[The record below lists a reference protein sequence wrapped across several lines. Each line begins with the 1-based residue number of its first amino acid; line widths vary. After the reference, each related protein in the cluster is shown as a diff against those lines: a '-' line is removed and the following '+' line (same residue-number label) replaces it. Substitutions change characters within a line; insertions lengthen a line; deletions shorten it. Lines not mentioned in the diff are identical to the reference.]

1 MNDLKFYIGTETNN
15 TLLNDG
21 YYYDINTG
29 EFKNLIDID
38 SVLLQYVKVTYCN
51 KIDIGN
57 SKFINF
63 LITESTIEYYYFDIS
78 SIIDLESP
86 FEEGKLVYMLEYDS
100 NDKFIKC
107 TKIDESKMFNI
118 FMPLS
123 DNTKKVA
130 FQFCNFKTKNSVSEN
145 LNKIILYE
153 YEANPHYKTL
163 TIDSKKESNQEFFRD
178 SIGGKITLWKKDY
191 DFINSQ
197 SINSNLYFCVVKNNK
212 FLIDSTFNKI
222 DCKYDSFKK
231 SVELKLSSHDKYKQ
245 VLDNYEKTFDLIKL
259 STKKSKITLTKRAIT
274 QIYIKGESVISS
286 YAGGTYW
293 EDDVKEVITDEDA
306 LLKKYY
312 FSKGPTQ
319 YEYSNKNIGFSAVI
333 QKSDTWTDS
342 QGNTVKFIKVAN
354 KGDDISRIFLP
365 GVGTYEIGGY
375 GPRLYDDTNIQIK
388 QEGLPSVY
396 KNLLFDLYQIQLTAK
411 NGVVY
416 FSKKAYAKY
425 EADDF
430 IITNQSDTAYPMT
443 GGIYLGSGITINS
456 IWGRLVC
463 DVDTV
468 DGTPLYD
475 LPYDDFAI
483 NRSNYKK
490 CIGLKFTENENTLVH
505 FAYSAESSEDAT
517 SYGLNDFGT
526 YFVMPYSID
535 NKNYYPVCK
544 SAWANTSIWVYFG
557 NDAIGYTAFE
567 NFISKYYKEYTIKD
581 AIHIADVISSL
592 LKKIN
597 PALKHE
603 ATSEYSNFL
612 YSNTDNLASSNYLGA
627 CQLYITQKTNILKGE
642 YDQAAQKSEITLKAI
657 LDMLRDSFRCY
668 WFIDNE
674 NRFRIEHISYFLN
687 GGSYDNLIYNVQLDL
702 TNKKDKFN
710 KQYILYS
717 QYEFDYSKSE
727 LNSQYSFKWMD
738 DSTDSMANLVVDFK
752 NNYLLDTN
760 SEEITVNNFSA
771 DIDYMLFN
779 PDNFSDDGYAIILA
793 DKVTKKVPIIK
804 NILLNNLW
812 KNFKYTV
819 YTQNWY
825 MSWNNL
831 IHHYSYDLPG
841 NTLSLNNIESLHV
854 NGLKHILN
862 HSIKIQ
868 IQNYVLDK
876 YKLIKTKVGNGQIE
890 SISTDVNTQV
900 STISL
905 SYD

>member
-1 MNDLKFYIGTETNN
+1 MNDLKFYIGVESNN

-21 YYYDINTG
+21 YYYDTNTG
-29 EFKNLIDID
+29 EFKEIDSTYKDEVSVVYCNLIEIN
-38 SVLLQYVKVTYCN
+38 QA
-51 KIDIGN
+51 
-57 SKFINF
+57 KFINF
-63 LITESTIEYYYFDIS
+63 LISDNTIKYFDIEDIPS
-78 SIIDLESP
+78 SIKP
-86 FEEGKLVYMLEYDS
+86 FGEGKLIYMLEYDS
-100 NDKFIKC
+100 NDKFLKC

-118 FMPLS
+118 FMPLGN
-123 DNTKKVA
+123 NTKKVA
-130 FQFCNFKTKNSVSEN
+130 FQFCNFKTKFPVSEN
-145 LNKIILYE
+145 LNKIILYKH
-153 YEANPHYKTL
+153 EATPHYKSL
-163 TIDSKKESNQEFFRD
+163 KKESKKESNQEFFRD
-178 SIGGKITLWKKDY
+178 SISGKITLWKKDY

-197 SINSNLYFCVVKNNK
+197 SINSNLYFCIVKNNE
-212 FLIDSTFNKI
+212 FLIDSIFNKI

-245 VLDNYEKTFDLIKL
+245 ILDNYEKTFDLIKL
-259 STKKSKITLTKRAIT
+259 STKKSKITLTKRAIV

-293 EDDVKEVITDEDA
+293 EDDVKEVITDENA

-312 FSKGPTQ
+312 FSKGPMQ
-319 YEYSNKNIGFSAVI
+319 YEYSNKSIGFSAVI

-342 QGNTVKFIKVAN
+342 NGNTIKFIKVAN
-354 KGDDISRIFLP
+354 KGDDIGSIFLP
-365 GVGTYEIGGY
+365 GVGTYYIEGY
-375 GPRLYDDTNIQIK
+375 GPRLYDDTNIQIRK
-388 QEGLPSVY
+388 GQPQSGY
-396 KNLLFDLYQIQLTAK
+396 TDLFYDLYQIQLTIGGK
-411 NGVVY
+411 KY
-416 FSKKAYAKY
+416 YSRKAYAKY
-425 EADDF
+425 DSDDF
-430 IITNQSDTAYPMT
+430 IITNQSNTAYPMT
-443 GGIYLGSGITINS
+443 GGIYLGDGIIINS
-456 IWGRLVC
+456 IWGRLIC
-463 DVDTV
+463 DVDTAY
-468 DGTPLYD
+468 GTQLYD

-490 CIGLKFTENENTLVH
+490 CIGLRFTENENTLVH
-505 FAYSAESSEDAT
+505 FEYSAESSEDAT

-535 NKNYYPVCK
+535 NRNYYPVCK

-557 NDAIGYTAFE
+557 NDAAGYTAFE
-567 NFISKYYKEYTIKD
+567 NFISKYYKQYTIKD
-581 AIHIADVISSL
+581 AMHIADIISSL
-592 LKKIN
+592 LKEIN

-603 ATSEYSNFL
+603 ATLEYSNFL
-612 YSNTDNLASSNYLGA
+612 YSNNNNLASSNYLGA

-657 LDMLRDSFRCY
+657 LEMLRDSFRCY

-687 GGSYDNLIYNVQLDL
+687 GGSYSNSNNVQLDL
-702 TNKKDKFN
+702 TSKKDIFN
-710 KQYILYS
+710 KQFLLYS
-717 QYEFDYSKSE
+717 QYELDYSKSE

-752 NNYLLDTN
+752 NNYLLDTS

-779 PDNFSDDGYAIILA
+779 PDNFSDDGYAILLA
-793 DKVTKKVPIIK
+793 DKNTKKVPIIK
-804 NILLNNLW
+804 NTLLNNLW
-812 KNFKYTV
+812 KKFEYTV

-841 NTLSLNNIESLHV
+841 NRLSLNNIESLHV
-854 NGLKHILN
+854 NGIKHILN

-868 IQNYVLDK
+868 IQNFVLDK
-876 YKLIKTKVGNGQIE
+876 YRLIKTKIGNGQIE
-890 SISTDVNTQV
+890 SISTDINTQV
-900 STISL
+900 SEISL